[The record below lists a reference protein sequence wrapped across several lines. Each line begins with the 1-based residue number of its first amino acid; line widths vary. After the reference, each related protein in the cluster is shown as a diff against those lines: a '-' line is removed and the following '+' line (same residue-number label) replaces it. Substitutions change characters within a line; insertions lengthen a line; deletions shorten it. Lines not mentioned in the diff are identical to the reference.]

1 MIKMIKLISILF
13 IVLNLMNSV
22 LAENTFF
29 DEGKI
34 KYDKNNIQE
43 ILDLNN
49 FNLTSEEF
57 FTFIHDS
64 LTLREE
70 LKFEFSHNLTPIN
83 SCIFRKLWN

>member
-34 KYDKNNIQE
+34 KYDKKKYEESKFLFQKSIVFNPKDE
-43 ILDLNN
+43 FIL
-49 FNLTSEEF
+49 
-57 FTFIHDS
+57 I
-64 LTLREE
+64 
-70 LKFEFSHNLTPIN
+70 FS
-83 SCIFRKLWN
+83 